1 MRYFVTT
8 LVALIGMIATTNAQ
22 IKLCDTFTVQKYE
35 PIPVAV
41 SPGHFIDGYKVE
53 VADVTYHITINKT
66 RKVEFVSTSDTAFRA
81 GTVAVG
87 TPFISIPKKMI
98 VAERPNYGWGYEVQ
112 MKNGWTA
119 VFADP
124 IVYKSLKASRDSKVT
139 WFYKS
144 SDCKLYTPV
153 SE

>member
-1 MRYFVTT
+1 MRFVS
-8 LVALIGMIATTNAQ
+8 VAILCILGIATTASAQ
-22 IKLCDTFTVQKYE
+22 INLCDTFTVQKYE

-53 VADVTYHITINKT
+53 VADVSYHITITKT

-81 GTVAVG
+81 GTIAVG
-87 TPFISIPKKMI
+87 TPYISIPKRMI
-98 VAERPNYGWGYEVQ
+98 VEERPNYGWGYEVV

-124 IVYKSLKASRDSKVT
+124 VVFKSLKASRDSKIT
-139 WFYKS
+139 WLYKS
-144 SDCKLYTPV
+144 SDCKMYVPV

>member
-1 MRYFVTT
+1 MRYVAAT
-8 LVALIGMIATTNAQ
+8 LVCFLGLLTRVDAQ
-22 IKLCDTFTVQKYE
+22 INLCDTFTVQKYE

-41 SPGHFIDGYKVE
+41 SPGHFIDGFQVNVKE
-53 VADVTYHITINKT
+53 VNYHITINKT
-66 RKVEFVSTSDTAFRA
+66 KKVEFVSTSDSSFRA

-87 TPFISIPKKMI
+87 TPYISIPKRMI
-98 VAERPNYGWGYEVQ
+98 VAERPNYGWGYEVV

-124 IVYKSLKASRDSKVT
+124 IVYKSLKASRDSKVS

-144 SDCKLYTPV
+144 SDCKLYTEV